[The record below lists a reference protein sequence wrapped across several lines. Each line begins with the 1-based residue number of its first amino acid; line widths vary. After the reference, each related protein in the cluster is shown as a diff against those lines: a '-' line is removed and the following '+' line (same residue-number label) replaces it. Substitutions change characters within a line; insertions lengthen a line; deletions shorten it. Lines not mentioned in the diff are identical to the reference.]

1 MKNIALNVFMLVC
14 YVLSVSSTYGQAD
27 VRPKTWAIGLSS
39 GYQHQQVS
47 MAKLGLWALKDLS
60 YAEYLRF
67 DGGVNFA
74 FFQNE
79 THYIPELGVAYY
91 ISAKGIWPSV
101 KAELTPYT
109 VTPKVA
115 VGVFNILEF
124 GVGYGLKIQDKKGL
138 PSIDG
143 LNISI
148 GLSIPF
154 NYYIK

>member
-1 MKNIALNVFMLVC
+1 MNNYFLSISVFLFNVLV
-14 YVLSVSSTYGQAD
+14 LSSTYGQTN
-27 VRPKTWAIGLSS
+27 VLPKTWAIGLSS

-115 VGVFNILEF
+115 VGVFNFLEF